1 MTEIPKDVH
10 DKAQEP
16 MAWFQHDAN
25 AQRDIKCQR
34 LLMRRGNEGYGAYW
48 RLCELLASTKHHSIA
63 VDTDEDWL
71 ILAGAIGMRS
81 MGAFDETVSIAETQD
96 FIDCLLEIG
105 LLVRDGK
112 GRIESERMCK
122 NALFLASS
130 ASTEPR
136 AAGRKRS
143 RKTRKTSRSERMFV
157 LLRIETSAKPSVLG
171 WAKPNNT

>member
-10 DKAQEP
+10 DQALEP

-122 NALFLASS
+122 NALFFGKQRVNGAKG
-130 ASTEPR
+130 
-136 AAGRKRS
+136 GRPK
-143 RKTRKTSRSERMFV
+143 KKQEN
-157 LLRIETSAKPSVLG
+157 PQ
-171 WAKPNNT
+171 N

>member
-1 MTEIPKDVH
+1 MTAIPKDVH
-10 DKAQEP
+10 DQAQEP

-81 MGAFDETVSIAETQD
+81 MEAFDETVSISETQD

-122 NALFLASS
+122 NALYFGKQRVNGAKG
-130 ASTEPR
+130 
-136 AAGRKRS
+136 GRPK
-143 RKTRKTSRSERMFV
+143 KKQEN
-157 LLRIETSAKPSVLG
+157 PQ
-171 WAKPNNT
+171 N

>member
-1 MTEIPKDVH
+1 MTAIPKDVH
-10 DKAQEP
+10 DQAQGP

-63 VDTDEDWL
+63 VETDEDWL

-112 GRIESERMCK
+112 GRIKSERMCK
-122 NALFLASS
+122 NALYFGKQRVNG
-130 ASTEPR
+130 TKG
-136 AAGRKRS
+136 GRPK
-143 RKTRKTSRSERMFV
+143 KKQEN
-157 LLRIETSAKPSVLG
+157 PQ
-171 WAKPNNT
+171 N